1 MKRRQ
6 FGKTAILGAAGLIGG
21 GAVWLGM
28 DRAHEELTITSAL
41 AKLEVLSNKPLSN
54 SGEWNPY
61 QIFMH
66 CAQSVEYSLTGFP
79 EHKSALFKNTA
90 GQLAFSVF
98 SARGEMSHGLSEPIA
113 GAPLFTAEQDV
124 DSAINRLKQSLMDFE
139 SYQGDL
145 APHFVYGELSRQDYE
160 IAHVIHLNNHL
171 FEIQMLE
178 A

>member
-6 FGKTAILGAAGLIGG
+6 FAKTAIVGAAGLIGG

-28 DRAHEELTITSAL
+28 DRNHEHLTIASAL
-41 AKLEVLSNKPLSN
+41 AKLEVLSKKPIAN

-66 CAQSVEYSLTGFP
+66 CAQSVEYSMTAFP
-79 EHKSALFKNTA
+79 QHKSALFKNTA

-113 GAPLFTAEQDV
+113 GAPLFTAEADITG
-124 DSAINRLKQSLMDFE
+124 AIKRLEKSLIDFE

-145 APHFVYGELSRQDYE
+145 APHFVYGELSRRDYE

-171 FEIQMLE
+171 LEIEMLE